1 MSPTARRR
9 PTRGSVLGGVL
20 SLALALPFL
29 SLGVGTPPPAARAQV
44 AAELPVEE
52 LTDLEQLRARF
63 NRDIGKPRLILLL
76 SPT

>member
-1 MSPTARRR
+1 MSTTARRPRR
-9 PTRGSVLGGVL
+9 PVLAFASL
-20 SLALALPFL
+20 LALCLL
-29 SLGVGTPPPAARAQV
+29 LGDWAATARPPTARAQV